1 MAYIGSG
8 SIKIDAHGFEI
19 LHGNVNAAGGAD
31 TADLYL
37 SGAHSFAA
45 QKIHLTGTT
54 TTNVTIK
61 SSYVEIFAGRAVGD
75 TSASPALHTI
85 GIGSPQ
91 SAGQIVHFRCLE
103 APSGSSPAPGFVM
116 ISGNFCVDNHSVAI
130 PNATLG
136 TGQKAVA
143 SAFTLI
149 GTGLSGGKWAV
160 LSINDETVMITS

>member
-8 SIKIDAHGFEI
+8 SIKIDANGVEV
-19 LHGNVNAAGGAD
+19 LHGNVTAVGA
-31 TADLYL
+31 TSADLYL

-45 QKIHLTGTT
+45 QKVYISGTT
-54 TTNVTIK
+54 STNITIK
-61 SSYVEIFAGRAVGD
+61 SSYVEIYAGRAIGGG
-75 TSASPALHTI
+75 SGLHTL
-85 GIGSPQ
+85 GISSPQ
-91 SAGQIVHFRCLE
+91 SPGQIVHFRCLE
-103 APSGSSPAPGFVM
+103 APSGSSPAPSMVM